1 MRSIRAWA
9 EEYWDVLAIAL
20 GLASAV
26 VLGGAL
32 GVVYNVAMLRST
44 PVPIGAGTAP
54 APPPPAELLR
64 AAPFS

>member
-1 MRSIRAWA
+1 MRESAD
-9 EEYWDVLAIAL
+9 EYWDVLAIAL
-20 GLASAV
+20 DLASAV

-44 PVPIGAGTAP
+44 PGPIKAGTAP
-54 APPPPAELLR
+54 APPPLAPELLR